1 MSDTIRVLALIE
13 TSALSGP
20 AKNLIEFAS
29 RAAQPR
35 EGLPCVEVSIVTFP
49 REDPQSN
56 AFLAAIRD
64 AGLNG
69 LVIPER
75 HRFDTRTLPRL
86 RRLVKEFRPDIIQS
100 HNVKSNL
107 FIRLL
112 GLHRHYPW
120 IAFNHGYTA
129 TDLKDRLYNQF
140 DRWSLRAAFSNVAV
154 CRPFAQKLETYGVA
168 PQRIRIQHNSV
179 RPFVPPPPEEVERLR
194 SELAIGERRV
204 VLAVGRLSYEK
215 GHADLLQ
222 ALALLKRRPGPKNWC
237 SVFVG
242 EGPERESLTRLA
254 TELGL
259 NESVI
264 FAGYRS
270 DVRAFY
276 SLADLL
282 ALPSH
287 TEGSPNV
294 VLEAMAAGVPVVA
307 MAVGGVPEI
316 LIQEQNG
323 LLIPSG
329 DLPQMAAAIE
339 RLEEDEDLRSRL
351 SAAARECAAT
361 RYLPETY
368 CRTTIAL
375 YQQVLHD
382 YCEERRDRPSAT
394 SSS

>member
-1 MSDTIRVLALIE
+1 ME
-13 TSALSGP
+13 TSTLSGP
-20 AKNLIEFAS
+20 AKNLIEFAT

-35 EGLPCVEVSIVTFP
+35 EGLPRVEVAIVTFP
-49 REDPQSN
+49 RGDGQSN
-56 AFLAAIRD
+56 AFLAAVKK
-64 AGLNG
+64 AGLVG
-69 LVIPER
+69 LAIPER
-75 HRFDTRTLPRL
+75 HRFDTQTLRSLRTL
-86 RRLVKEFRPDIIQS
+86 VAEFRPDIIQS

-107 FIRLL
+107 FVRLL

-140 DRWSLRAAFSNVAV
+140 DRWSLKAAFANVAV
-154 CRPFAQKLETYGVA
+154 CRPFAQRLETYGVA

-179 RPFVPPPPEEVERLR
+179 RPFVPPPAEEVNRLR
-194 SELAIGERRV
+194 SELGVGERRLI
-204 VLAVGRLSYEK
+204 LAVGRLSYEK

-222 ALALLKRRPGPKNWC
+222 ALALLARRVAPKNWC
-237 SVFVG
+237 LVLVG
-242 EGPERESLTRLA
+242 DGPERDSLTRLSS
-254 TELGL
+254 ELSL
-259 NESVI
+259 AESVI

-282 ALPSH
+282 VLPSH
-287 TEGSPNV
+287 SEGSPNV

-316 LIQEQNG
+316 LIHEQNG
-323 LLIPSG
+323 LLVPPG
-329 DLPQMAAAIE
+329 DLAEMAAAIG
-339 RLEEDEDLRSRL
+339 RLLEDEDLRSRF
-351 SAAARECAAT
+351 SAAGRQCAAT
-361 RYLPETY
+361 LYLPETY
-368 CRTTIAL
+368 CRTMIAL

-382 YCEERRDRPSAT
+382 YRKGRAT

>member
-1 MSDTIRVLALIE
+1 LSDTIRVLALME
-13 TSALSGP
+13 TSTLSGP
-20 AKNLIEFAS
+20 AKNLIEFAT

-35 EGLPCVEVSIVTFP
+35 EGLPRVEISIVTFA
-49 REDPQSN
+49 RGDIQSN
-56 AFLAAIRD
+56 AFLTAVRG
-64 AGLNG
+64 AGVNG
-69 LVIPER
+69 LAIPER
-75 HRFDTRTLPRL
+75 HRFDPQTLPRL
-86 RRLVKEFRPDIIQS
+86 RTLVAEFRPDIIQS

-112 GLHRHYPW
+112 GLHRKFPW

-129 TDLKDRLYNQF
+129 TDRKDRLYNQF
-140 DRWSLRAAFSNVAV
+140 DRWSLKAAFANVAV

-168 PQRIRIQHNSV
+168 TDRIRVQHNSV

-194 SELAIGERRV
+194 SELGIGERRV

-222 ALALLKRRPGPKNWC
+222 ALALLARRSGPKNWC
-237 SVFVG
+237 TVLVG
-242 EGPERESLTRLA
+242 DGPERESLTRLSS
-254 TELGL
+254 ELGL
-259 NESVI
+259 RDTVI

-316 LIQEQNG
+316 LIHEQNG
-323 LLIPSG
+323 LLVPPG
-329 DLPQMAAAIE
+329 DVREMAAAIE
-339 RLEEDEDLRSRL
+339 RLEGDEPLRSRL
-351 SAAARECAAT
+351 SAAGRECVDM

-368 CRTTIAL
+368 CRTMIAL
-375 YQQVLHD
+375 YQQVLQD
-382 YCEERRDRPSAT
+382 YRNPSPAT